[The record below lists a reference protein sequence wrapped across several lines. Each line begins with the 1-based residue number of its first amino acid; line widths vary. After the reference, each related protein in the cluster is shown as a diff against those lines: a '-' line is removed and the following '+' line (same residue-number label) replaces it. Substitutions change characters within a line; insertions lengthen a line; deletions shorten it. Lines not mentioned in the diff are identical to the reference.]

1 MWKTLSNSAAVIQET
16 MYQISPES
24 PELYRTYYKKWSL
37 FPDTLYNSI
46 KFMSAQYSAHKSFC
60 GCPLA
65 VLYVDLIK
73 LNISHGVNGQAGQ
86 TAL

>member
-1 MWKTLSNSAAVIQET
+1 
-16 MYQISPES
+16 
-24 PELYRTYYKKWSL
+24 
-37 FPDTLYNSI
+37 
-46 KFMSAQYSAHKSFC
+46 MSAQYSAHKSFC